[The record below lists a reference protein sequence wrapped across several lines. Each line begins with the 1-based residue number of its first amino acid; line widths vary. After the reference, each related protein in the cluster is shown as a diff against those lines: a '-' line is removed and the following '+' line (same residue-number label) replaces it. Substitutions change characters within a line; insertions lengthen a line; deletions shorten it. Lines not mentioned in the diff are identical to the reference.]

1 MMRGLAHT
9 LADVLDALAATSW
22 RDWFLT
28 IAEFVGAAFAIASI
42 FIFCVA
48 LAML

>member
-1 MMRGLAHT
+1 MSRAILSEI
-9 LADVLDALAATSW
+9 AATSW

-28 IAEFVGAAFAIASI
+28 IAEFVGAAFAVASI